1 MKTIYIVT
9 VNSKISDRAYN
20 TIEEAQE
27 FIKSRVQD
35 DEHALDILS
44 KQTGYYIIRSNNKE
58 YRIEDVR
65 VN

>member
-9 VNSKISDRAYN
+9 VNSKISDEAYN

-27 FIKSRVQD
+27 FIKSRVKN
-35 DEHALDILS
+35 DEHALDILN
-44 KQTGYYIIRSNNKE
+44 KQTGYYIILSNNKE

>member
-9 VNSKISDRAYN
+9 VNSKISDEAYN
-20 TIEEAQE
+20 TIEEAHE
-27 FIKSRVQD
+27 FIKSRVKN
-35 DEHALDILS
+35 DEHALDILN